1 MLEIKHLTKTFNP
14 HTINEHRVI
23 DDLSLKVEDGDFI
36 TIIGSNGSGKST
48 LFNLIAGSLIADSGS
63 IILNGQDIT
72 LQKEHLRAHQIGR
85 LFQDPLTGTAA
96 HMTVEENL
104 ALAAKSGG
112 WLKLISQ
119 ADRQMFTR
127 QLAQLEMGLENC
139 LDQPVG
145 LLSGGQRQ
153 ALTLMM
159 ATINPPQLLL
169 LDEHTAALDPASA
182 DKVLEITNRIVAQQ
196 KLTCLMITH
205 NMASALQLGNR
216 TIMMDK
222 GRIILDLNRQQK
234 KEMSVEQ
241 LVEQFHR
248 KTERIFS
255 DDEMMLAQQY
265 ARI

>member
-1 MLEIKHLTKTFNP
+1 MGRHHFHASHDE
-14 HTINEHRVI
+14 
-23 DDLSLKVEDGDFI
+23 
-36 TIIGSNGSGKST
+36 
-48 LFNLIAGSLIADSGS
+48 
-63 IILNGQDIT
+63 Q
-72 LQKEHLRAHQIGR
+72 RA
-85 LFQDPLTGTAA
+85 
-96 HMTVEENL
+96 
-104 ALAAKSGG
+104 
-112 WLKLISQ
+112 Q
-119 ADRQMFTR
+119 A
-127 QLAQLEMGLENC
+127 
-139 LDQPVG
+139 
-145 LLSGGQRQ
+145 
-153 ALTLMM
+153 
-159 ATINPPQLLL
+159 LLL

-222 GRIILDLNRQQK
+222 SRIILDLNRQQK

-248 KTERIFS
+248 KTERIFA

>member
-1 MLEIKHLTKTFNP
+1 MLEIKHLCKTFNP
-14 HTINEHRVI
+14 HTINEHLVI

-72 LQKEHLRAHQIGR
+72 LQKEHLRAHHIGR

-96 HMTVEENL
+96 HMTVSENL

-119 ADRQMFTR
+119 ADRQRFTQ
-127 QLAQLEMGLENC
+127 QLSQLEMGLENC

-248 KTERIFS
+248 KTERIFA
-255 DDEMMLAQQY
+255 DDEMMLARQY